1 LHDLGRAT
9 DELVER
15 FTKRTDFAL
24 GRLRDQCIGE
34 RLELGV
40 EDGLKPTPTLFALR
54 AQLRLPRQAAPSA
67 LLVGESMGKDA
78 IPRERNNTDGR
89 RDRPPN
95 K

>member
-54 AQLRLPRQAAPSA
+54 AKLRLPRQAATPP
-67 LLVGESMGKDA
+67 LLVGESMGEDA
-78 IPRERNNTDGR
+78 TPDQVCSEPAAG
-89 RDRPPN
+89 DR
-95 K
+95 